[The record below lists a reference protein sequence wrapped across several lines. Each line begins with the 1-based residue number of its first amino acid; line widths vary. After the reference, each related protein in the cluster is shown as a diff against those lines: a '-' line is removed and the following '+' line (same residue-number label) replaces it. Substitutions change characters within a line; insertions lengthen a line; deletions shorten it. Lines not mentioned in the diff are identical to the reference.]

1 MLLLRLLG
9 FLLLIPIGGSIVM
22 FVITGNRRYLAFTQQ
37 VIKYGI
43 ILVTAVLA
51 FYVLERVVLVI

>member
-1 MLLLRLLG
+1 MLLLRILG
-9 FLLLIPIGGSIVM
+9 FLLLITIGGSIVM